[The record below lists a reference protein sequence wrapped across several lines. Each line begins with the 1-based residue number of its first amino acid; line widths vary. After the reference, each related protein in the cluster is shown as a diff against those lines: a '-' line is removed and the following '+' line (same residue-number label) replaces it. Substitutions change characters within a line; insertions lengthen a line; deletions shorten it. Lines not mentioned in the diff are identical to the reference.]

1 MQDIERK
8 VIEWLDQHSAK
19 AIRLLKRLI
28 GEKSTLGSEFNAQ
41 AVVLE
46 KLRQFHM
53 DIDVW
58 EAKHKAIKT
67 ASLL

>member
-28 GEKSTLGSEFNAQ
+28 GEKAHWGQSLTPKLLCLKSCGNFIWTLMYGSQ
-41 AVVLE
+41 A
-46 KLRQFHM
+46 
-53 DIDVW
+53 
-58 EAKHKAIKT
+58 
-67 ASLL
+67 